1 MFNYLSVSFPLAQN
15 PPKRVVAF
23 NLMQN
28 RYAHEIAIVRFRDWN
43 VQLNDIKPTD
53 PVKCIM
59 RGRDSSREFVGYI
72 HDIKPEITPANKT
85 VTVTLIGASYVLKQA
100 KQRVFENVTADA
112 VVKQIASEYGFSA
125 YTDPHPRVYEQVVQA
140 GHSELQIMARLARQC
155 GYTLRVENTSVYFKK
170 LTSDFQTLKAS
181 ASSFKMSDVN
191 DPGGSTLYSFALTVG
206 ESIEYADAYKSAPR
220 VGGVDPRSHSA
231 NLVTNQIRPESI
243 RQNSTIELFDSF
255 STEIVAPSY
264 DVAYYESEALDQ
276 KNRFPYRASIK
287 VLGTPNLGP
296 DKPIFLSGLGLDYS
310 GYWIVLSA
318 RHEIVET
325 SSNVLQYTTILEVGS
340 DSLGQAKVFND
351 LAIFTP
357 DELKIRPLQNGFRNV
372 YDSGASII
380 NIDNNNV
387 ASSNSN
393 IVNIDNRTTPV
404 SDGKSNNYTWVA
416 KNNIESVSTTD
427 VKNRSDAV
435 FQRLGM

>member
-1 MFNYLSVSFPLAQN
+1 MSFPLAQN

-28 RYAHEIAIVRFRDWN
+28 RYAHEIATVRFRDWN

-53 PVKCIM
+53 PVKCIL
-59 RGRDSSREFVGYI
+59 RGKDSSREFVGYI
-72 HDIKPEITPANKT
+72 HDIKPEITPSNRS

-112 VVKQIASEYGFSA
+112 VIKKIASEYGFSA
-125 YTDPHPRVYEQVVQA
+125 YTDPHPRVYEQVAQA

-155 GYTLRVENTSVYFKK
+155 GYTLRVENTSIYFKK
-170 LTSDFQTLKAS
+170 LTSDFQAFKSS
-181 ASSFKMSDVN
+181 ASSFIMRDSN
-191 DPGGSTLYSFALTVG
+191 NPRGSTLYSFALTMG

-220 VGGVDPRSHSA
+220 VGGVDPRSLNS
-231 NLVTNQIRPESI
+231 NLVTNQIRPEAI
-243 RQNSTIELFDSF
+243 RQKSSAELFDSF
-255 STEIVAPSY
+255 ATEIVAPSY

-287 VLGTPNLGP
+287 VLGTPTLSP
-296 DKPIFLSGLGLDYS
+296 DKPIFLDGIGLDYS
-310 GYWIVLSA
+310 GYWIILSA

-357 DELKIRPLQNGFRNV
+357 DELKLRKLQTGYRNV
-372 YDSGASII
+372 YDSGASVISV
-380 NIDNNNV
+380 NNNSV
-387 ASSNSN
+387 DLSNSK
-393 IVNIDNRTTPV
+393 IVDIGNRKLPNV
-404 SDGKSNNYTWVA
+404 IKPSNTYKWVA
-416 KNNIESVSTTD
+416 QNPAISEATTD
-427 VKNRSDAV
+427 VKNRNDAV